1 MWVLVVI
8 IVLLDFA
15 PNSLLF
21 LFQIPLLYML
31 GDFNFKQILIR
42 LKFKNFMTYDIFV
55 GRFYTPPKGVKGQ
68 TYAMLQM
75 SLRGHKRIRK

>member
-1 MWVLVVI
+1 
-8 IVLLDFA
+8 
-15 PNSLLF
+15 
-21 LFQIPLLYML
+21 ML